1 MLSAAADALRAATA
15 QLAPTSPTPR
25 LDAELLM
32 AHALDMARPD
42 LLLRLPDLAEPSE
55 FAALLARRAAQ
66 EPIAYIVGHQDF
78 WDMTLDVT
86 PDVLIP
92 RADSETLIEA
102 AQDMLADRPP
112 HRIADFGTGS
122 GALLLAALRLFPA
135 AHGVGVDASAAA
147 LGVARGNADRLGLAR
162 RARFCLADWR
172 EQGWADTLGG
182 PLDLIL
188 CNPPYV
194 ESGATL
200 AHSVRAFEPASALFA
215 GAEGM
220 DDYDRLLPQLC
231 DLLAADGA
239 AIFEIGVEQWPPVK
253 ALAERCAL
261 RADLRRDLAGK
272 PRAVLL
278 KRG

>member
-32 AHALDMARPD
+32 AHALDMARTD
-42 LLLRLPDLAEPSE
+42 LLLRLPDLAEPTE

-122 GALLLAALRLFPA
+122 GALLLAALRLPA
-135 AHGVGVDASAAA
+135 PPSAHPPIRSAAGGSA
-147 LGVARGNADRLGLAR
+147 GAGWSSRLMPILTN
-162 RARFCLADWR
+162 F
-172 EQGWADTLGG
+172 TL
-182 PLDLIL
+182 L
-188 CNPPYV
+188 
-194 ESGATL
+194 S
-200 AHSVRAFEPASALFA
+200 SALSA
-215 GAEGM
+215 
-220 DDYDRLLPQLC
+220 DYPTDS
-231 DLLAADGA
+231 
-239 AIFEIGVEQWPPVK
+239 
-253 ALAERCAL
+253 
-261 RADLRRDLAGK
+261 
-272 PRAVLL
+272 
-278 KRG
+278 